1 MTADRTP
8 RDAEPGSESDMLG
21 SQPSRYAGSAPR
33 NVGHAASGGRPW
45 SEPAAHA
52 HLAPQGHGGNAHDH
66 DAPADVADRQRLEAL
81 LGGDDLAWLRGRV
94 RQRLEQ
100 GAAVTGTVRLSDPS
114 PAQRAAADRLMGR
127 RPSTGAQ
134 VSVSLDLI
142 ERILR
147 DAQICDGLAAAVA
160 TLDGPIPERRALRLA
175 REAAWQQVVSDA
187 ADTVTAHWG
196 DATWA
201 RTWLADLT
209 STGLLRRLAADPTDA
224 GDLVSQAVAVLAA
237 LPADGATTAALAAHV
252 LGDSH
257 ALDDG
262 RPLTT
267 VVLKGVMH
275 RCDGADPGVLPA
287 GEQRRDLWASV
298 GVVSDELS
306 STVLAYGLHGGSSV
320 IGGGRSLTAA
330 TLCAHAEAAE
340 PIRLTLSQLTRHP
353 ADFAC
358 LAGTTVFVCENPA
371 IVAAASRRLGRGCAP
386 LVCIEGQPSA
396 AAQAL
401 LRQLAD
407 TGVRLAYHGDFDW
420 PGLRIAELVV
430 DRFEAVPWR
439 LTAADYLAA
448 PAGPPLHGRPATATW
463 DPRLVTAMSTRGV
476 AVHEEQIVD
485 TLLADLR

>member
-1 MTADRTP
+1 MSTDRTP
-8 RDAEPGSESDMLG
+8 RDGGPGSQPDTLG
-21 SQPSRYAGSAPR
+21 SQPSRYAGSAPQ
-33 NVGHAASGGRPW
+33 NVGHAASGGRPG
-45 SEPAAHA
+45 SEPAAYA
-52 HLAPQGHGGNAHDH
+52 HLAPQSHGGNAHDH
-66 DAPADVADRQRLEAL
+66 GAPADVADRQRLEAL
-81 LGGDDLAWLRGRV
+81 LGGDDLAWLRDRV

-100 GAAVTGTVRLSDPS
+100 GAAVVGAVRLADPS

-160 TLDGPIPERRALRLA
+160 ALDGPIPDRRALRLA
-175 REAAWQQVVSDA
+175 REAAWQQVVTDA

-201 RTWLADLT
+201 RAWLDDLT
-209 STGLLRRLAADPTDA
+209 STGLLRRLATDPADA

-237 LPADGATTAALAAHV
+237 LPADGATTAGLAARV

-275 RCDGADPGVLPA
+275 RNGGPDPGVLPS
-287 GEQRRDLWASV
+287 GEQRRTLWASV
-298 GVVSDELS
+298 GVASDTLS
-306 STVLAYGLHGGSSV
+306 STVLALGLPGGDASE
-320 IGGGRSLTAA
+320 RTLTDV
-330 TLCAHAEAAE
+330 TLRAHAEAGE

-353 ADFAC
+353 AVFAG

-371 IVAAASRRLGRGCAP
+371 IVASAARRLGSRCAP
-386 LVCIEGQPSA
+386 LVCVEGQPSA
-396 AAQAL
+396 AAQNL
-401 LRQLAD
+401 LRQLGDA
-407 TGVRLAYHGDFDW
+407 GARLAYHGDFDW
-420 PGLRIAELVV
+420 PGLRIGQFVV
-430 DRFEAVPWR
+430 DRFAAVPWR
-439 LTAADYLAA
+439 FGTSEYLAA
-448 PAGPPLHGRPATATW
+448 PAGPPLGGRPATAIW
-463 DPRLVTAMSTRGV
+463 DPGLAPAMTARGV
-476 AVHEEQIVD
+476 AVHEEQVVD
-485 TLLADLR
+485 VLLGDLA